1 MDKEFNIEKEIEK
14 MEQMLENIIK
24 ENCKEKT
31 QEELIDKIY
40 KLTKENI
47 NLKAQ
52 NQALIMQF
60 FLKGDDKQ

>member
-1 MDKEFNIEKEIEK
+1 MDNKKEIEK
-14 MEQMLENIIK
+14 MYQRLENIIK
-24 ENCKEKT
+24 KDCKEKT

-40 KLTKENI
+40 KLIKENI

-52 NQALIMQF
+52 IQALIMQF